1 MLRSNPCNDFPPTTA
16 ILLEMSIESLDTD
29 QPTPDSPREPAEPS
43 REAAMELRR
52 SALARGRS
60 RYFSTLLVLFI
71 VLLVLVIGQIVLP
84 ALVERLSYRAERGRA
99 QAAREA
105 LEELGPTKF
114 DVTSRDVAKAVAPS
128 VVFINT
134 RSTIA
139 VRGLFGERWAE
150 TGGQGSGVI
159 VDEAGYILTNSHVI
173 EGAQEIAVTL
183 DTGQTLSAVV
193 VGVDT
198 YTDLA
203 VLKVEAD
210 GLLALPWGDSDA
222 LEPGDPVWAIGSPY
236 GFTNSV
242 SFGILSAK
250 GRSGISETKYQDYL
264 QTDAAV
270 NPGNSGGP
278 LVNSRGQLVGIN
290 TLIVGKAYLGL
301 SFAIPS
307 KMARGVYDRSRAPG
321 KSRGLLGVYPDNV
334 STEVARRNGLSNGKG
349 ALVDH
354 IIKDSPADRGGVQEG
369 DVIVEW
375 DGQDV
380 ENPNRLMV
388 LVSETVPDTTVEM
401 IVVRDG
407 ERIPLKIKV
416 GRLPRSLQE

>member
-1 MLRSNPCNDFPPTTA
+1 
-16 ILLEMSIESLDTD
+16 MSFESIDTD
-29 QPTPDSPREPAEPS
+29 QPMPDSPHESPEPS
-43 REAAMELRR
+43 RAATAEPRR
-52 SALARGRS
+52 PGVAGGRS
-60 RYFSTLLVLFI
+60 RYFSTMLVLFI
-71 VLLVLVIGQIVLP
+71 VLLVMVVGQIVLP
-84 ALVERLSYRAERGRA
+84 ALVEHLSYRSERGRA
-99 QAAREA
+99 RAAREA

-114 DVTSRDVAKAVAPS
+114 DLTSRDVAKAVAPS

-134 RSTIA
+134 RSSVA
-139 VRGLFGERWAE
+139 VRGPFGERWAE

-173 EGAQEIAVTL
+173 EGAEAIAVTL
-183 DTGQTLSAVV
+183 DTGQTLQADV

-210 GLLALPWGDSDA
+210 GLLALEWGDSDA
-222 LEPGDPVWAIGSPY
+222 LEPGDPVWAIGSPF
-236 GFTNSV
+236 GFTNSI
-242 SFGILSAK
+242 SFGIISAK
-250 GRSGISETKYQDYL
+250 GRSGISQTKYEDFL

-278 LVNSRGQLVGIN
+278 LVNSRGELVGIN
-290 TLIVGKAYLGL
+290 TAIIGNGYLGL

-307 KMARGVYDRSRAPG
+307 KMARGVYDRSRTPG
-321 KSRGLLGVYPDNV
+321 KSRGLLGVYPDKV
-334 STEVARRNGLSNGKG
+334 SAEVARRMGLANGKG

-354 IIKDSPADRGGVQEG
+354 LIQDSPADRGGVKDG

-375 DGQDV
+375 DGQEV
-380 ENPNRLMV
+380 ENPSRLMV
-388 LVSETVPDTTVEM
+388 LVSETAPDTTVEM